1 MKNILYAVLL
11 GAFASSAS
19 AEALLN
25 RGDDSMSFEVP
36 RIELDNRANPGI
48 DIDRSDYHRGY
59 YDDDYHRRRYER
71 RYRDR
76 DRYYRRDNRRYRDY
90 GYSYDSDNGFN
101 IRYGWGNDRT
111 RIDMR
116 YGDGYRNRDYYD
128 DGYRRRRYRRYYD
141 SW

>member
-1 MKNILYAVLL
+1 MKNILFAVLL

-25 RGDDSMSFEVP
+25 RGDDSP
-36 RIELDNRANPGI
+36 RIELDRSRI
-48 DIDRSDYHRGY
+48 DIDRSDYRRGY
-59 YDDDYHRRRYER
+59 YDDDYRRRRYDR

-76 DRYYRRDNRRYRDY
+76 DRYYRRDNHRYRDD

-111 RIDMR
+111 HIDMR
-116 YGDGYRNRDYYD
+116 YGDDYRNRDYYD